1 MEKRVPAAL
10 HLRFQAELQQ
20 METIAEAERQLNHI
34 HQIKDVV
41 GARDEAAKAATYA
54 QVRLFFVF

>member
-1 MEKRVPAAL
+1 MGKRVPTAL

-34 HQIKDVV
+34 HQVRDVV
-41 GARDEAAKAATYA
+41 GARNEAARVATYA
-54 QVRLFFVF
+54 QVIITH